1 MAKSYGGLGPCFLIT
16 LQCYLIFAE
25 NSNGHD
31 FPKATQCQRVVLPK
45 APVLCW
51 QPLLDLFSFNLAGDS
66 MWVMHQSL
74 EDISTST

>member
-1 MAKSYGGLGPCFLIT
+1 MAKSYGGLGPCFLIA

-31 FPKATQCQRVVLPK
+31 FPKGVVLPK